1 MIMRVSHCH
10 SHISKNIIYQHEVYG
25 KFLHSVGRLL
35 LFGSPILQPRSV
47 DPRRLSGS
55 VQLYP
60 EPTPLTNCT
69 LSYCPSAPPPKSSSA
84 FLPAPPLYF
93 KPFTLT
99 KLSSSVLSK
108 CPSQR
113 SLFLRITVDIP
124 SAPTSF

>member
-1 MIMRVSHCH
+1 MIMRVSLTHKQNYYL
-10 SHISKNIIYQHEVYG
+10 SARSLWQIYPLRWTASSFWVANPPNAEC
-25 KFLHSVGRLL
+25 R
-35 LFGSPILQPRSV
+35 PRS
-47 DPRRLSGS
+47 LCGS
-55 VQLYP
+55 LQLNP
-60 EPTPLTNCT
+60 EPTPLANST
-69 LSYCPSAPPPKSSSA
+69 LSYRPSAPPPKSSSA

-93 KPFTLT
+93 KPSTLT